1 MSYEHL
7 LSPVTIRGKVY
18 RNRMIAAPTL
28 FAHAVYFIPKIR
40 ENVYR
45 MVERRAAGG
54 FAAVSTGEL
63 PVNFEE
69 GITSFVDRPVD
80 YTKYEGE
87 DFEHTRE
94 YARRIQKHGALAYLE
109 FCHEGSM
116 AETKAPHEPWGPVAY
131 TREDGISVRELN
143 EEMMQKICRDFYNI
157 SVYAKKCGFD
167 GVLLHGGHGFL
178 LQQFISPWTNT
189 RTDEYGGS
197 IQNRARFPKMLLE
210 AVRLGIGEDM
220 VLELRFSAED
230 GVPGGMT
237 IDDTV
242 GFMKEIDGMADIIHV
257 SNGLKWR
264 GNHTKTF
271 SSFLDI
277 HGINVEY
284 ARKIKAAVH
293 RSKVAVIGGL
303 NDPDMCE
310 EIIASGAADFV
321 EFGRQGFADPAF
333 PAKVADGRPETI
345 RRCVR
350 CFQCYPGSF
359 EHPTDKPLTQRGYT
373 QEQFLKIFNPAAM
386 GRCAINPDSGLE
398 FYSDQIPKVIKQ
410 EKLLVVG
417 GGVGGMQAAITAA
430 ARGHKVTLIERKG
443 RLGGTMNFTDKDD
456 DKADLRNF
464 KNLLIREATSCGAD
478 IRLNTSLTKALIGQL
493 KPDRIIAAIGAKP
506 VRPAIPGI
514 EKAKNALEVYEHP
527 EAVGRR
533 VVLVGGGLVGCEVG
547 IYLARQ
553 GREVTVI
560 EMKKLMAP
568 ETYAY
573 YRNALLE
580 HMDKYQIRQYTDTRC
595 ERFEADGVWICQG
608 GKSFKVPADTC
619 IYSLGMSPD
628 KETGQELGKLAG
640 NVPVVW
646 IGDCRQAGKL
656 GDAVRGGY
664 MAAMYAG
671 TGMEVPD

>member
-116 AETKAPHEPWGPVAY
+116 AETKAPQEPWGPVAY
-131 TREDGISVRELN
+131 TREDGVNVRELN

-197 IQNRARFPKMLLE
+197 IQNRARFPKMILE
-210 AVRLGIGEDM
+210 AVRRGIGEDM
-220 VLELRFSAED
+220 ILELRFSAED

-237 IDDTV
+237 IDDTI

-271 SSFLDI
+271 SSYLDK

-293 RSKVAVIGGL
+293 RSRVAVIGGL

-321 EFGRQGFADPAF
+321 AFGRQGFADPSF
-333 PAKVADGRPETI
+333 PAKVAAGRPETI

-359 EHPTDKPLTQRGYT
+359 EHPTDTPLTQRGYT
-373 QEQFLKIFNPAAM
+373 PEQVQKIFNPAAM

-410 EKLLVVG
+410 ENILIVG
-417 GGVGGMQAAITAA
+417 GGAGGMQAAITAVS
-430 ARGHKVTLIERKG
+430 RGHKVTLIEKEDC
-443 RLGGTMNFTDKDD
+443 LGGTINFTDKDD
-456 DKADLRNF
+456 DKEDLRNF
-464 KNLLIREATSCGAD
+464 KNLLIREVTGCGAD
-478 IRLNTSLTKALIGQL
+478 IRLNTPLTKELIEQL
-493 KPDRIIAAIGAKP
+493 KPDRIIAAIGARQMRVP
-506 VRPAIPGI
+506 FQGI
-514 EKAKNALEVYEHP
+514 WRAKNVMEVYKHP
-527 EAVGRR
+527 ERIGFR
-533 VVLVGGGLVGCEVG
+533 VIIVGGGLAGCEAAL
-547 IYLARQ
+547 YLARR
-553 GREVTVI
+553 GHIVIII
-560 EMKKLMAP
+560 EMQKLIAR
-568 ETYAY
+568 EIYGY

-580 HMDKYQIRQYTDTRC
+580 NMYRFYVRQYPGTVC
-595 ERFEADGVWICQG
+595 ERFDADGLYLLRNG
-608 GKSFKVPADTC
+608 EHFKLTADTY
-619 IYSLGMSPD
+619 IYSMGMCQN
-628 KETGQELGKLAG
+628 KEAKQELCEMAG
-640 NVPVVW
+640 DVPVTW
-646 IGDCRQAGKL
+646 IGDCKQVGRL

-671 TGMEVPD
+671 TGEIW